1 MGSIGA
7 PAVET
12 GKLSIEE
19 AFLHC
24 ERMARAHYENF
35 PVGSILVPAAIR
47 KHVYS
52 IYAFA
57 RTADDFADEGYDG
70 DLTIETRLA
79 LLEDW
84 RRQLDECTRG
94 IAEHPVF
101 IALGATIDQLNLPVG
116 LFEDLLSA
124 FSQDVVK
131 SRYRDF
137 DEVLDYCRRS
147 ADPVGRLMLA
157 LFGHRDPELDRMSDS
172 ICTGLQLAN
181 FWQDVSVD
189 ILKDRIYLPEDE
201 MTEFG
206 VTFEDLRAGRFTDR
220 FASLM
225 KFQVDRTSAIFEQG
239 RGLPGRLSGRLAI
252 EMRLT
257 WLGGMR
263 ILDRIRLQGYDTLSR
278 RPVITGADKLR
289 LMFQAI
295 LTR

>member
-1 MGSIGA
+1 MS
-7 PAVET
+7 V
-12 GKLSIEE
+12 EE
-19 AFLHC
+19 AFLYC
-24 ERMARAHYENF
+24 ERVARAHYENF
-35 PVGSILVPAAIR
+35 PVGSVLVPAAIR

-70 DLTIETRLA
+70 DLTVETRLA

-84 RRQLDECTRG
+84 RRQLDSCVRG
-94 IAEHPVF
+94 IANHPVF
-101 IALGATIDQLNLPVG
+101 VALSATIDELNLPVG

-124 FSQDVVK
+124 FTQDVVK
-131 SRYRDF
+131 NRYRDF
-137 DEVLDYCRRS
+137 GEVIDYCRRS

-157 LFGHRDPELDRMSDS
+157 LFGHRDAELDRMSDS

-201 MTEFG
+201 MSEFG
-206 VTFEDLRAGRFTDR
+206 VTADDLRSGRLSDGFR
-220 FASLM
+220 SLM
-225 KFQVDRTSAIFEQG
+225 KFQVDRTRGIFEKG
-239 RGLPGRLSGRLAI
+239 RGLPKRLSGRLAV

-278 RPVITGADKLR
+278 RPVITGADKVR
-289 LMFQAI
+289 LVFQAI